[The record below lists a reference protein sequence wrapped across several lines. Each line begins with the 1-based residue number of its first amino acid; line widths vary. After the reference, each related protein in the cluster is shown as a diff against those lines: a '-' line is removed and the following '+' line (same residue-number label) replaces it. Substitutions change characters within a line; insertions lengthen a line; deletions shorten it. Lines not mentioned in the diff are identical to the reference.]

1 MTDELDPDRLRE
13 DRDERS
19 RLATEEP
26 WEMLV
31 TDVVDNEDGGTTI
44 TFDLDKEAHKAM
56 ANLGVQF
63 VLHCAAAQV
72 DMQVALDAILKMG
85 NLEND

>member
-1 MTDELDPDRLRE
+1 MSDNICPSCGYY
-13 DRDERS
+13 RDCPS
-19 RLATEEP
+19 GDAHNNKP

-31 TDVVDNEDGGTTI
+31 TNVADNEEGLTTI
-44 TFDLDKEAHKAM
+44 TFELDKEAHKAM

-72 DMQVALDAILKMG
+72 DMQVALDAIFRMG
-85 NLEND
+85 EAET

>member
-44 TFDLDKEAHKAM
+44 SFDLDVEAHKAM

-85 NLEND
+85 SLDD